1 MGISGII
8 PFLSSKAP
16 HVVRPLPSFDVIG
29 GKRVFID
36 CSTILR
42 RSLHAS
48 MRTILDR
55 FKYQFKA
62 VRDSS
67 VYIDTSA
74 MKDEIMNCSVHPLSV
89 LNKSLQSVDHKGG
102 IESTFVLGPFEDT
115 VGKNKLPNDPS
126 YINILDIKNRDLV
139 KNLKDYCCG
148 NESIKFYP
156 SLSHKDINH
165 ISQKLIDQFAK
176 KCVEFCTDEDDY
188 VISDDTNVLA
198 YGAPNVI
205 RDFLGSKQPNTINHK
220 EMLEALEFTRD
231 QFVDFCILL
240 GYKHSVRIP
249 DIGPYRAYSIIK
261 RFYSLERFFKS
272 ILYQELFKTKK
283 GAEVLSKYD
292 MTLDEFTDKYFNLEQ
307 RDDLKLGI
315 VEAR

>member
-16 HVVRPLPSFDVIG
+16 QVVRPLPSFDLIG
-29 GKRVFID
+29 GKRVFVD

-48 MRTILDR
+48 MRTVLDR

-62 VRDSS
+62 VRDSN

-74 MKDEIMNCSVHPLSV
+74 MREEIMNCSVHPLSV

-102 IESTFVLGPFEDT
+102 VESTFVLGPFEDLL
-115 VGKNKLPNDPS
+115 GKSKVTNDPS
-126 YINILDIKNRDLV
+126 YINILDTKNRDLL
-139 KNLKDYCCG
+139 KNLREYCSG
-148 NESIKFYP
+148 NEAIKFYP

-165 ISQKLIDQFAK
+165 ISQKLTDQFAK
-176 KCVEFCTDEDDY
+176 VQIRNPDIKCVEFCTDEDDY
-188 VISDDTNVLA
+188 VISDDTNVIA

-205 RDFLGSKQPNTINHK
+205 RDFLGSKQPNTINHN

-249 DIGPYRAYSIIK
+249 EIGPYRAYSIIK

-283 GAEVLSKYD
+283 GSELLSK
-292 MTLDEFTDKYFNLEQ
+292 
-307 RDDLKLGI
+307 
-315 VEAR
+315 VS